1 VTHPL
6 GTYSFL
12 PWLRLGIAGKID
24 AVDGDSSVTLRA
36 TVPVGLK
43 LAGEPVSGTT
53 VLERT
58 IERKIQLVG
67 PGDIVGLDPRV
78 VFRTEPRNWITN
90 SEPNFLAHVEFYD
103 EDLPWR
109 YTPAAPDPSGLK
121 LRPWLTLIVLE
132 EGKEFAEAT
141 NLAGRPLPFI
151 TVTNPA
157 ALFPNAN
164 DLWAWAHTHVN
175 KDLAANPDEFVAA
188 DMPGVLAR
196 LRATL
201 DTNADLGFSRIVC
214 PRQLG
219 ENRAY
224 HGFLVPTFEAGRLAG
239 LGLDPAGAPHAT
251 VSAWETYPGRE
262 NHEPGNF
269 PIYFRWY
276 FRTGSQGDFEF
287 LVRLLEPKP
296 VDSRVGR
303 RDIDVQD
310 PGSNIPG
317 ILDADL
323 GGVLKLGGALRI
335 PCINFTTEE
344 WQAVK
349 KYEKWAEPYPHP
361 FQTSLAAFIN
371 LPDDYAAVPPEE
383 ANSNSG
389 LDLEVIIDGEVEN
402 DPDPLIT
409 APLYGRWHALIQR
422 LLRDRN
428 GNPLSPDRNWVHT
441 LNLDPRHRVSAGF
454 GTSVVQKNQEDYML
468 AAWEQ
473 IGDVLEA
480 NRRIRLAQLA
490 REASAI
496 WYDRHLRPLVEVR
509 PERAF
514 ALTAPLHR
522 HVVTRGLTVQ
532 AHKKASLVQP
542 AATSVAFRRAIRPGG
557 RLVRS
562 LPFDDTRPLDS
573 LLTRMDEDEEVSPAP
588 PKQTP
593 AEISTVDQI
602 ADDLLP
608 QGVPQSI
615 VDLLR
620 RFPWLG
626 LALLVL
632 LLLIAVVLLVVAAGI
647 LTGLI
652 AGILVV
658 VGIGLWWLSSRW
670 LKKIRQ
676 SDAVRPERQTPESVD
691 ELPQS
696 PDFVITSPG
705 SGFTPSFDGTDSAE
719 AARFKT
725 ALRDW
730 GGLNVASKTAAAE
743 PAAVSLGVERLA
755 QATIAAIDPD
765 LTIKRRV
772 LAGIS
777 LPARVIEQL
786 TERFQEVMAYPRI
799 DLPMYG
805 PLVAISGELFLPNIN
820 LIEQNSITLL
830 ETNQKF
836 IESYM
841 VGLNHEFAREL
852 LWREYP
858 TDQRGSYFRQ
868 FWDVGDFLTS
878 ETMSDEELRESLFD
892 IPELHLWSPFSQLGD
907 HDNRELPGEN
917 EQEAVLVIR
926 GELLKKYPTA
936 VIYAHRADWQKDD
949 NGDPDPSQERVLVEV
964 EAFEEDHPPRTKVRT
979 PLYEAKV
986 PPDIYFFGFDLTVP
1000 EAKGGSGEPGDMDPG
1015 WFFVIKERPGDPRFG
1030 FDIEREGPVQTFNDL
1045 AWKDDLSAV
1054 PVGGFVPAS
1063 AFAPVALAP
1072 LGPGDD
1078 EKTDQRKDDDKINA
1092 APPNAGRWAYILYQA
1107 PVMVAIHAAEML
1119 RPKGPDRG

>member
-1 VTHPL
+1 MSHPL

-12 PWLRLGIAGKID
+12 PWLRVGIAGKID
-24 AVDGDSSVTLRA
+24 GSVDPVTLRA
-36 TVPVGLK
+36 TVPIGLT

-53 VLERT
+53 TLERP
-58 IERKIQLVG
+58 IDRKVQLVG
-67 PGDIVGLDPRV
+67 PGDIIGLDPRV

-90 SEPNFLAHVEFYD
+90 FEPNFLAHVEFYD

-109 YTPAAPDPSGLK
+109 YTPAAPDPSGLR
-121 LRPWLTLIVLE
+121 LQPWLMLVVLE
-132 EGKEFAEAT
+132 EGTEFKDGT
-141 NLAGRPLPFI
+141 NLAGRPLPYI
-151 TVTNPA
+151 TILTDLAKVFPDA
-157 ALFPNAN
+157 AG
-164 DLWAWAHTHVN
+164 LWAWAHAHVN
-175 KDLAANPDEFVAA
+175 KDLAANPDEFVAG
-188 DMPGVLAR
+188 DMAGVLAR
-196 LRATL
+196 LRSAL
-201 DTNADLGFSRIVC
+201 DSNPDLGFSRIVC

-224 HGFLVPTFEAGRLAG
+224 HAFLVPTYETGRLTG
-239 LGLDPAGAPHAT
+239 LGLDPAHAPAT
-251 VSAWETYPGRE
+251 TTSAWESYQGRD
-262 NHEPGNF
+262 EPGNF
-269 PIYFRWY
+269 PVYFRWY

-296 VDSRVGR
+296 MDSRVGR

-323 GGVLKLGGALRI
+323 SGILKLGGALRI
-335 PCINFTTEE
+335 PCVNFTTEE
-344 WQAVK
+344 WEEVK
-349 KYEKWAEPYPHP
+349 KYEKWAEPYPHV
-361 FQTSLAAFIN
+361 FQKSLARFVN
-371 LPDDYAAVPPEE
+371 LPDDYAVVPPDE
-383 ANSNSG
+383 ANTAG
-389 LDLEVIIDGEVEN
+389 GFGEE
-402 DPDPLIT
+402 DPDDPDDPDDPLIT
-409 APLYGRWHALIQR
+409 APLYGRWHALVQR
-422 LLRDRN
+422 LLRDREDD
-428 GNPLSPDRNWVHT
+428 PITPDRNWVHT
-441 LNLDPRHRVSAGF
+441 LNLDPRHRVAAGF

-480 NRRIRLAQLA
+480 NRRIRFAQLA

-496 WYDRHLRPLVEVR
+496 WYHRHLRPLAETR

-514 ALTAPLHR
+514 ALTAPLHS

-532 AHKKASLVQP
+532 AHQAASLVQP
-542 AATSVAFRRAIRPGG
+542 AATSVAMRRAIRPSG
-557 RLVRS
+557 RLVKS
-562 LPFDDTRPLDS
+562 LPFTGASSVDHLLD
-573 LLTRMDEDEEVSPAP
+573 RMDRGEVSPAP

-593 AEISTVDQI
+593 EGVPTVDQI
-602 ADDLLP
+602 ADGLLP
-608 QGVPQSI
+608 KGVPRPI
-615 VDLLR
+615 IDLLR
-620 RFPWLG
+620 RFKWLG
-626 LALLVL
+626 LALLL
-632 LLLIAVVLLVVAAGI
+632 ALLIVAVVLLLVAAGVV
-647 LTGLI
+647 TGVL
-652 AGILVV
+652 AAVLVA
-658 VGIGLWWLSSRW
+658 IGAALWWLTSSW

-676 SDAVRPERQTPESVD
+676 SDSVRPENQTPEAVD
-691 ELPQS
+691 ELPES
-696 PDFVITSPG
+696 PDFVITLPG
-705 SGFTPSFDGTDSAE
+705 SGFTPSFGTTDSTE
-719 AARFKT
+719 AVRFKS

-730 GGLNVASKTAAAE
+730 GGLNVAGKAAAAE
-743 PAAVSLGVERLA
+743 PDPVPLGIGGITG
-755 QATIAAIDPD
+755 ATIAAIDPD
-765 LTIKRRV
+765 VTIRRRI
-772 LAGIS
+772 LNGIF
-777 LPARVIEQL
+777 LPPRIIEQL
-786 TERFQEVMAYPRI
+786 TERFQEAMAYPRI
-799 DLPMYG
+799 DLPMYD
-805 PLVAISGELFLPNIN
+805 PLVDISAELFLPNIN

-878 ETMSDEELRESLFD
+878 ETMDDDELRESLFD
-892 IPELHLWSPFSQLGD
+892 IPELHLWSRLSELGD
-907 HDNRELPGEN
+907 HDNRELPGE
-917 EQEAVLVIR
+917 EEEEAVLVIR

-949 NGDPDPSQERVLVEV
+949 DGDPDPTQERMLVEV
-964 EAFEEDHPPRTKVRT
+964 EAFEEDKPPRSKIRT

-1030 FDIEREGPVQTFNDL
+1030 FDIDREDPVQTFNDL
-1045 AWKDDLSAV
+1045 AWKNDLPSI
-1054 PVGGFVPAS
+1054 PVGGFIPPG

-1072 LGPGDD
+1072 LGDDDD
-1078 EKTDQRKDDDKINA
+1078 EKIDQRKDDDKVNGAPANA
-1092 APPNAGRWAYILYQA
+1092 ARWASILYQA

>member
-1 VTHPL
+1 VSHPL

-36 TVPVGLK
+36 TVPIGLK

-53 VLERT
+53 ALERT
-58 IERKIQLVG
+58 IEREIQLVG

-90 SEPNFLAHVEFYD
+90 FEPNFLAHVEFYD

-109 YTPAAPDPSGLK
+109 YTPAGPDPTGLR

-132 EGKEFAEAT
+132 EGIEFAEGT
-141 NLAGRPLPFI
+141 NLSGRPLPYI
-151 TVTNPA
+151 TVANPENV
-157 ALFPNAN
+157 FPDA
-164 DLWAWAHTHVN
+164 DGLWAWAHTHVN
-175 KDLAANPDEFVAA
+175 RDMAANADEFVAA
-188 DMPGVLAR
+188 DMAGVLAR
-196 LRATL
+196 LRSTL
-201 DTNADLGFSRIVC
+201 DSNPDLGFSRIVC

-224 HGFLVPTFEAGRLAG
+224 HGFLVPTFETGRLAG
-239 LGLDPAGAPHAT
+239 LGLDPADAPHAT
-251 VSAWETYPGRE
+251 FSAWEPYTGRE
-262 NHEPGNF
+262 EPGNF
-269 PIYFRWY
+269 PVYFRWY
-276 FRTGSQGDFEF
+276 FRTGSQGDFEY

-344 WQAVK
+344 WQEVK
-349 KYEKWAEPYPHP
+349 KYEKWAEPYPHA
-361 FQTSLAAFIN
+361 FQSSLAAFIN
-371 LPDDYAAVPPEE
+371 LPDDYAVVPPDE
-383 ANSNSG
+383 ANSDSG
-389 LDLEVIIDGEVEN
+389 LGDEVEN

-409 APLYGRWHALIQR
+409 APLYGRWHALAQR
-422 LLRDRN
+422 LLHDRS
-428 GNPLSPDRNWVHT
+428 GDPITPDRNWVHT
-441 LNLDPRHRVSAGF
+441 LNLDPRHRVTAGF

-496 WYDRHLRPLVEVR
+496 WYHRHLLPLAEVR

-514 ALTAPLHR
+514 ALTAPVHS
-522 HVVTRGLTVQ
+522 HVVTRGLTVH
-532 AHKKASLVQP
+532 AHKTASLVQP

-562 LPFDDTRPLDS
+562 LPFDGTRPLDS
-573 LLTRMDEDEEVSPAP
+573 LLTRMDDAAVSPAP

-593 AEISTVDQI
+593 AGIPTVDQI

-608 QGVPQSI
+608 KGVPRPI
-615 VDLLR
+615 IDLLR
-620 RFPWLG
+620 RFKWLG
-626 LALLVL
+626 LALLL
-632 LLLIAVVLLVVAAGI
+632 LLLIIAVVLVLVAAGV
-647 LTGLI
+647 LTGVI
-652 AGILVV
+652 AALLVA
-658 VGIGLWWLSSRW
+658 VGVGLWWLLLQW

-676 SDAVRPERQTPESVD
+676 SDAVRPENQTPEAVD
-691 ELPQS
+691 ELPHS

-705 SGFTPSFDGTDSAE
+705 SGFTPSFDGTDSVE
-719 AARFKT
+719 AVRFKK

-730 GGLNVASKTAAAE
+730 GGLNVASTAAATE
-743 PAAVSLGVERLA
+743 PAPVPLGIAGVTG
-755 QATIAAIDPD
+755 ATIAAIDPD

-772 LAGIS
+772 LNGIS
-777 LPARVIEQL
+777 LPARVVEEL
-786 TERFQEVMAYPRI
+786 TERFQEAMAYPRI
-799 DLPMYG
+799 DLPMYD
-805 PLVAISGELFLPNIN
+805 PLVGISGELFLPNIN

-878 ETMSDEELRESLFD
+878 ETMGDEELRESLFD
-892 IPELHLWSPFSQLGD
+892 IPELHRWSRFSGLGD
-907 HDNRELPGEN
+907 HDNREPPGGSGE
-917 EQEAVLVIR
+917 EAVLVIR

-936 VIYAHRADWQKDD
+936 VIYAHRADWQKDEH
-949 NGDPDPSQERVLVEV
+949 GDPDPTQERVLVEV
-964 EAFEEDHPPRTKVRT
+964 EAFEEDHPPRSKVRT
-979 PLYEAKV
+979 PLYEAKI

-1000 EAKGGSGEPGDMDPG
+1000 EAKGGSGVPGDMDPG

-1030 FDIEREGPVQTFNDL
+1030 FDIDREDPAQTFNDL
-1045 AWKDDLSAV
+1045 AWKNDLPAV
-1054 PVGGFVPAS
+1054 PVGGFVPVG
-1063 AFAPVALAP
+1063 AFAPVAFAP
-1072 LGPGDD
+1072 LGADDD
-1078 EKTDQRKDDDKINA
+1078 EKIDQRKDDDKVNG
-1092 APPNAGRWAYILYQA
+1092 APPNAARWAYILYQA